1 MPQSGTHNKNRQFG
15 ASDPDAR
22 TAVVSGRRQYLADRI
37 SAISDFILELDALKS
52 VNRRTYINN
61 GERVENSAE
70 HSWHLAMAC
79 WAFAELLQD
88 DYDVPKL
95 IKLALLHDL
104 GEIGAGDT
112 FLYSNNRDNAHVE
125 ERESVKK
132 IASHPGNPIGGIV
145 DLWEEQESGE
155 SKEAKL
161 LKVIDRLL
169 PFLHNINSEG
179 RAWQDNGIHKHQ
191 VVKMHQFIEDENPEI
206 YAWFIRKLEHAVEQ
220 GWLNTS

>member
-1 MPQSGTHNKNRQFG
+1 MT
-15 ASDPDAR
+15 
-22 TAVVSGRRQYLADRI
+22 DRI
-37 SAISDFILELDALKS
+37 SEISDFILQFDALKS
-52 VNRRTYINN
+52 VNRRTYING

-88 DYDVPKL
+88 DYDIQKL
-95 IKLALLHDL
+95 IKLSLLHDL

-112 FLYSNNRDNAHVE
+112 FLYSKDRENAHFK

-132 IASHPGNPIGGIV
+132 IASHPGNPIGDIV
-145 DLWEEQESGE
+145 NLWEEQEAGE

-169 PFLHNINSEG
+169 PFLHNITSEG
-179 RAWQDNGIHKHQ
+179 RAWKDNGINRNQ
-191 VVKMHQFIEDENPEI
+191 VLKMHQFIENESPEI
-206 YAWFIRKLEHAVEQ
+206 YAWFISKLEYAVEQ
-220 GWLNTS
+220 GWLSAS